1 MLVPD
6 DDSPVGETLGQRVAR
21 LRCLLGWTQQEL
33 ADRAAISRVAVS
45 HLELGITVPS
55 ERTLALL
62 AGIFHLEP
70 LELVEGTSYPEAKTE
85 RLPLVAA
92 RYTEVELQV
101 ALLQRDLAWLA
112 RLPTLDGAAP
122 SDLNGDARSG
132 LNGDAR
138 SGLGQGAHSGLSR
151 DARSDRLADEV
162 RAEWRLRLAD
172 LAARTHD
179 PHERR
184 LLAEA
189 GRALAASMTAEMA
202 PIRHPARPS

>member
-1 MLVPD
+1 VPD
-6 DDSPVGETLGQRVAR
+6 DDGHAGETLGQRIAR

-55 ERTLALL
+55 ERTLALI

-70 LELVEGTSYPEAKTE
+70 PDLVEGTAYPEAKVE

-92 RYTEVELQV
+92 RYTEVEHQV
-101 ALLQRDLAWLA
+101 ALLQHDLAWLE
-112 RLPTLDGAAP
+112 RL
-122 SDLNGDARSG
+122 SG
-132 LNGDAR
+132 LTNPG
-138 SGLGQGAHSGLSR
+138 SR
-151 DARSDRLADEV
+151 ASAERLAEQV
-162 RAEWRLRLAD
+162 RAEWRHRLAE
-172 LAARTHD
+172 LGSRTLD

-189 GRALAASMTAEMA
+189 GAGLTPKPVR
-202 PIRHPARPS
+202 IRQSARGV

>member
-1 MLVPD
+1 MAPD
-6 DDSPVGETLGQRVAR
+6 DGPVGETLGRRVAR

-55 ERTLALL
+55 ERTVALL

-70 LELVEGTSYPEAKTE
+70 LELVEGTSYPEAKVE

-101 ALLQRDLAWLA
+101 ALLRRDLAWLDRVA
-112 RLPTLDGAAP
+112 RLGA
-122 SDLNGDARSG
+122 SG
-132 LNGDAR
+132 AE
-138 SGLGQGAHSGLSR
+138 HI
-151 DARSDRLADEV
+151 ADEV
-162 RAEWRLRLAD
+162 RSEWRTRLAA
-172 LAARTHD
+172 LAATATD

-184 LLAEA
+184 LLTEA
-189 GRALAASMTAEMA
+189 SATLALQTPRIGQS
-202 PIRHPARPS
+202 ARLI

>member
-1 MLVPD
+1 M
-6 DDSPVGETLGQRVAR
+6 GETLGQRIAR

-70 LELVEGTSYPEAKTE
+70 LELVEGTAYPGPKAE

-92 RYTEVELQV
+92 RYTEVEHQI
-101 ALLQRDLAWLA
+101 ALLQHDLAWLA
-112 RLPTLDGAAP
+112 RLA
-122 SDLNGDARSG
+122 S
-132 LNGDAR
+132 
-138 SGLGQGAHSGLSR
+138 LGSR
-151 DARSDRLADEV
+151 TSAEALTEQIH
-162 RAEWRLRLAD
+162 AEWRRRLEE
-172 LAARTHD
+172 LTTRTLD

-189 GRALAASMTAEMA
+189 GATLGPEMA
-202 PIRHPARPS
+202 RIGHSARVR

>member
-1 MLVPD
+1 VPD
-6 DDSPVGETLGQRVAR
+6 NACPVGETLGQRVAR

-70 LELVEGTSYPEAKTE
+70 PELVEGTSYPEAKTE

-112 RLPTLDGAAP
+112 RLPGLEGA
-122 SDLNGDARSG
+122 ARSG

-138 SGLGQGAHSGLSR
+138 SGLNGRSRSDFGQGARSGLSG
-151 DARSDRLADEV
+151 DTQSDRLADEV
-162 RAEWRLRLAD
+162 RAEWRLCLAD

-189 GRALAASMTAEMA
+189 GRALAASPTAETA
-202 PIRHPARPS
+202 QIRHSARPA

>member
-1 MLVPD
+1 VPE
-6 DDSPVGETLGQRVAR
+6 DDSPAGETLGQRIAR

-70 LELVEGTSYPEAKTE
+70 LELVEGTAYPEPKAE

-92 RYTEVELQV
+92 RYTEIEHQV
-101 ALLQRDLAWLA
+101 ALLQRDLAWLE
-112 RLPTLDGAAP
+112 RLV
-122 SDLNGDARSG
+122 R
-132 LNGDAR
+132 
-138 SGLGQGAHSGLSR
+138 LGGGVSAEP
-151 DARSDRLADEV
+151 LAEQI
-162 RAEWRLRLAD
+162 RAEWRRRLAE
-172 LAARTHD
+172 LTARTLD
-179 PHERR
+179 PHEQR

-189 GRALAASMTAEMA
+189 GATLRPETAR
-202 PIRHPARPS
+202 IRHSARVR

>member
-1 MLVPD
+1 VPED
-6 DDSPVGETLGQRVAR
+6 DGPAGETLGQRIAR

-70 LELVEGTSYPEAKTE
+70 LELVEGTAYPEPKAE

-92 RYTEVELQV
+92 RYTEVEHQV
-101 ALLQRDLAWLA
+101 ALLQRDLAWLERLA
-112 RLPTLDGAAP
+112 RLGAGPA
-122 SDLNGDARSG
+122 ARP
-132 LNGDAR
+132 LIE
-138 SGLGQGAHSGLSR
+138 Q
-151 DARSDRLADEV
+151 V
-162 RAEWRLRLAD
+162 RAEWRQRLAD
-172 LAARTHD
+172 LAARTLD

-189 GRALAASMTAEMA
+189 GATLSPETAR
-202 PIRHPARPS
+202 IGHSAREG

>member
-1 MLVPD
+1 MPTLSCFACVTAERACMAPD
-6 DDSPVGETLGQRVAR
+6 DGPVGETLGQRIAR

-45 HLELGITVPS
+45 HLELSISVPS

-70 LELVEGTSYPEAKTE
+70 PELVEGTSYPQAKAE

-101 ALLQRDLAWLA
+101 ALLQRDLSWLA
-112 RLPTLDGAAP
+112 RT
-122 SDLNGDARSG
+122 AR
-132 LNGDAR
+132 
-138 SGLGQGAHSGLSR
+138 GLS
-151 DARSDRLADEV
+151 AGGVSAGSLSAERLADEV

-172 LAARTHD
+172 LGA
-179 PHERR
+179 
-184 LLAEA
+184 
-189 GRALAASMTAEMA
+189 
-202 PIRHPARPS
+202 

>member
-1 MLVPD
+1 MVPD
-6 DDSPVGETLGQRVAR
+6 DGPAGETLGERIAR

-45 HLELGITVPS
+45 HLELGISVPS

-70 LELVEGTSYPEAKTE
+70 PELVEGTVYPDAKAE

-101 ALLQRDLAWLA
+101 ALLRRDLEWLDRVA
-112 RLPTLDGAAP
+112 RLGGSSTD
-122 SDLNGDARSG
+122 
-132 LNGDAR
+132 
-138 SGLGQGAHSGLSR
+138 Q
-151 DARSDRLADEV
+151 LADEM
-162 RAEWRLRLAD
+162 RAEWQGRLAS
-172 LAARTHD
+172 LSATVLD

-184 LLAEA
+184 LIAEA
-189 GRALAASMTAEMA
+189 RATLSGAERPVGHAA
-202 PIRHPARPS
+202 PSTEPSSGPV